1 MKPRLPGITI
11 GKLNC
16 LTIRSQLET
25 NLMKYIEIRRNG
37 TQKLSTLGV
46 LGAIA
51 LAPFFAPTPS
61 AQAKPKDD
69 APAYGYRNGKGNGKS
84 NKSKKNGGFWQRD
97 RNDDGIDDRDTD
109 GDGDY
114 DRNDSTYDESMNDV
128 GTRRNG
134 NSNNTQGNQSITGVV
149 TSDRIGSDRFAVRLD
164 DGRTVEV
171 VTRNA
176 EPIRLTSGD
185 RVTLRGHFD
194 RNLFIANRVRIT
206 DNEDG
211 NTSSGRIN
219 INGVVTRDLRGNS
232 FELRSDN
239 GQTYRVRASNEPD
252 NLSVGDRVQ
261 VRGDLTDGVV
271 RASSVRILDQNNDD
285 YNDNNGATRT
295 INGVVT
301 RDLSGRRF
309 EIRASN
315 GRTYMVTTNRAEP
328 VRLTV
333 GDRVQV
339 QGRFNNDRT
348 TFLAVSVRIT
358 QDDDVSDSGQGS
370 QVDFRGTVVSV
381 QSNTR
386 LIVRGNNG
394 RTYTVDTTNGINSA
408 ISVGDQVQVSGY
420 GSARNVSSATVSLL
434 RDSGTAGYGKSVEF
448 NGIITK
454 IGQRRGILTVKAT
467 NGKTYQVSAI
477 NNSDFGVGERVRVVG
492 TSSNGVVTASS
503 VTLR

>member
-1 MKPRLPGITI
+1 
-11 GKLNC
+11 
-16 LTIRSQLET
+16 
-25 NLMKYIEIRRNG
+25 MKYIEIRRNS
-37 TQKLSTLGV
+37 TQKLSTLGL

-51 LAPFFAPTPS
+51 LGPFFAPTPS

-69 APAYGYRNGKGNGKS
+69 APAYGYRNGKGNGKG

-97 RNDDGIDDRDTD
+97 RNDDGIDDRDTN
-109 GDGDY
+109 GDGIY

-134 NSNNTQGNQSITGVV
+134 NNTQRNTSISGVV
-149 TSDRIGSDRFAVRLD
+149 TRDRIGSDRFAVRLD

-211 NTSSGRIN
+211 NTSSGRVS
-219 INGVVTRDLRGNS
+219 INGVVTRDLSGNS

-239 GQTYRVRASNEPD
+239 GQTYRVRANNEPD
-252 NLSVGDRVQ
+252 SLSVGDRVQ
-261 VRGDLTDGVV
+261 VRGDLTDGVL
-271 RASSVRILDQNNDD
+271 RANSVRILDQNNDD

-301 RDLSGRRF
+301 RDVSGRRF
-309 EIRASN
+309 EIRAEN
-315 GRTYMVTTNRAEP
+315 GRTYMVTTSRPEP
-328 VRLTV
+328 IRLTV

-339 QGRFNNDRT
+339 RGYFSNNDRT
-348 TFLAVSVRIT
+348 TFLADSVRIT
-358 QDDDVSDSGQGS
+358 QDDDRSNTGVGS
-370 QVDFRGTVVSV
+370 QVDFQGTVVSV

-386 LIVRGNNG
+386 LIVRGAND
-394 RTYTVDTTNGINSA
+394 RTYTVDTTNGISSS
-408 ISVGDQVQVSGY
+408 ISTGDRVRVSGY
-420 GSARNVSSATVSLL
+420 GRARNVSSATVSLL

-448 NGIITK
+448 NGIIAK
-454 IGQRRGILTVKAT
+454 IGQRRGILTVKAN

-477 NNSDFGVGERVRVVG
+477 NNSDFRVGARVRVVG